1 MQETQGL
8 TPLQLQ
14 TSEEEAFDVS
24 AIVKVTIT
32 HVVMPEFR
40 SKVDGKDGYLD
51 KPLLFGGLRD
61 RPIGVPTDR
70 GEVLNLDGEERQV
83 VSWPLAGVF
92 FVDPYTEES
101 ATDAMIFMKPLNS
114 NTLALMRE
122 ANETAV

>member
-40 SKVDGKDGYLD
+40 SKVDGQDGYLD

-92 FVDPYTEES
+92 FVDPHTEES

-114 NTLALMRE
+114 NTLALMRK